1 MKIEF
6 ILTLMDPGSLNR
18 IGKDIEQNFAGIAV
32 ILDPNA
38 PRPDIV
44 FQQLRLEDFEAERQR
59 FQLWAANLG
68 LNQSGDRSLD
78 YRLQDA
84 PSVKEFTLDLLRE
97 LRDDLSQ
104 STLMS
109 SLKPTVLPL
118 AEFQKSWRS
127 LSRKVSVSSV
137 SRRAQSKR
145 PRRVFG

>member
-6 ILTLMDPGSLNR
+6 ILTLMDPGSLSR
-18 IGKDIEQNFAGIAV
+18 IGRDIEQHFTEIAV
-32 ILDPNA
+32 IDPNA
-38 PRPDIV
+38 SRPDTI
-44 FQQLRLEDFEAERQR
+44 FQQLRSEDFEAERQR

-104 STLMS
+104 STLIS

-127 LSRKVSVSSV
+127 LSRKASVSSV